1 MKHFKKLLYIEF
13 KRNYRLIIY
22 MILLILLFAV
32 LLNSIMYLFEN
43 KKIKLNTSIGIVNED
58 ESVKTDQL
66 MKSIIGNDLKDII
79 TFRKTDLE
87 SGKKLLDK
95 SKILALIHLE
105 KDSFEKLNT
114 GKNVSIDIYI
124 NKKDDFR
131 VQFLIR
137 YIENMVEVLNNA
149 QNSAMI
155 YYDVLQDG
163 NVNYN
168 QRIEKLNDLSLKYIK
183 KFIFRKSVFS
193 KNELANKFL
202 GFSIFKYYYNLLIVL
217 FIIISSIII
226 NIKIQNDLKNKL
238 IFRLLNCNYKLKEI
252 IISKLIIGSIYISFF
267 ILPLKGVI
275 LFLSSELTILN
286 FSIFFIK
293 YLLFISIIQLIVIY
307 IYLKISKEVIRDIVF
322 VIVFGSLFFI
332 GGLAFPK
339 YSMIKILLFLR
350 EINIVYIGFKLISFL
365 NINFKNIIAIIIYI
379 FSFSFLIKRE
389 VLKYD

>member
-13 KRNYRLIIY
+13 KRNYKLIIY
-22 MILLILLFAV
+22 MILLILVFAV
-32 LLNSIMYLFEN
+32 LLNSIMFLFEN
-43 KKIKLNTSIGIVNED
+43 KKIKLNTSIGIVNQD
-58 ESVKTDQL
+58 NSVKTDQL

-79 TFRKTDLE
+79 TFEKTDLE
-87 SGKKLLDK
+87 NGKKLLNQN
-95 SKILALIHLE
+95 KILALLHLE

-114 GKNVSIDIYI
+114 GKNVSIDIYV
-124 NKKDDFR
+124 NRKSDLR
-131 VQFLIR
+131 VKFLIR
-137 YIENMVEVLNNA
+137 YIENMVEVLNKA

-155 YYDVLQDG
+155 YYDVLKDN

-168 QRIEKLNDLSLKYIK
+168 QRIEKLNNLSLKYIK
-183 KFIFRKSVFS
+183 KFIFRKNVFT
-193 KNELANKFL
+193 KNELANKFF

-238 IFRLLNCNYKLKEI
+238 IFRLLNCNYRLNEI

-267 ILPLKGVI
+267 ILPLKGFI

-286 FSIFFIK
+286 FTIFFIK
-293 YLLFISIIQLIVIY
+293 YLLFTSIIQLIVIFM
-307 IYLKISKEVIRDIVF
+307 YLKISKEVIRDILF
-322 VIVFGSLFFI
+322 VIVFSSLFFI
-332 GGLAFPK
+332 GGLVFPK
-339 YSMIKILLFLR
+339 YSMLDILSFLR

-365 NINFKNIIAIIIYI
+365 NINLKNIIAIIIYI
-379 FSFSFLIKRE
+379 FSFSFLIKKE